1 MTEEQISDLVLVLTG
16 CNSQKAAQKKLN
28 KIFEKHPELLYS
40 DTSYVIKE
48 DTILVP
54 VPTIKFKAEVEAYN
68 TLVTQGE
75 GYDGVKTI
83 KWANVIKHPDR
94 EEYAI
99 LANSKYESE
108 TLSKLDQLTSDW
120 FSEIIE

>member
-1 MTEEQISDLVLVLTG
+1 M
-16 CNSQKAAQKKLN
+16 
-28 KIFEKHPELLYS
+28 YY
-40 DTSYVIKE
+40 TS
-48 DTILVP
+48 TN
-54 VPTIKFKAEVEAYN
+54 KAELEAYDS
-68 TLVTQGE
+68 LVTQGE
-75 GYDGVKTI
+75 NYDGVRTI

-108 TLSKLDQLTSDW
+108 TLSELDQLTSDW